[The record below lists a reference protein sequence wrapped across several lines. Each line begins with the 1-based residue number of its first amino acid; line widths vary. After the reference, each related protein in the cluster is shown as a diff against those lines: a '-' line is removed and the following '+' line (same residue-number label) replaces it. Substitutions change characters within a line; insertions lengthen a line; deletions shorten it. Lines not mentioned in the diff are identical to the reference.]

1 MPKLELTRSQ
11 EAYIERFYKEKKLHE
26 LRDDLG
32 LKSTHNISFF
42 LKSKNLKRPNQ
53 GLSES
58 QKQFVRDNYL
68 KYSECKIGNMLGL
81 KSRYLVQKLIENE
94 KLEKEEDWWRKDKL
108 HTDEEGFFEVSD
120 RQDWIF

>member
-1 MPKLELTRSQ
+1 MAKLELTKSQ
-11 EAYIERFYKEKKLHE
+11 EAYIERFYREKKLHE

-68 KYSECKIGNMLGL
+68 KHSECKIGNMLGL

-108 HTDEEGFFEVSD
+108 HTDEEGIFEVSD